1 MSQAESP
8 SPATEAAR
16 TARRLLR
23 TGTRAALATLMPEGG
38 APYASLVAYAT
49 DPAGNPL
56 LLISTLA
63 VHTRNLLADPR
74 ASLLIEDPDRPAD
87 ADPLREARLSLA
99 GRLERTDD
107 PVAARRFLARHPDAA
122 GYATFKDFGFYRF
135 TLTGAHQVA
144 GFGRITDLTPDD
156 LLVDMAGREA
166 LVESEPGALAHMAED
181 HADIPSLY
189 ATKLLKLPDG
199 DWHFTGF
206 DPEGIDLI
214 AGRRTARLDFP
225 APIATSGDLRKAL
238 VALAGAARAA

>member
-1 MSQAESP
+1 MSHAESP

-144 GFGRITDLTPDD
+144 GFGRITDLTPAD

-181 HADIPSLY
+181 HADIPALY
-189 ATKLLKLPDG
+189 ATKLLKLPEA
-199 DWHFTGF
+199 DWRFTGF
-206 DPEGIDLI
+206 DPEGIDLA

-225 APIATSGDLRKAL
+225 APITTSGDLRKAL